1 MCVHMPQFARQLC
14 NRKMRVDGDKE
25 AGQVTD
31 KIVVNNGLI
40 TKTFEDN
47 GIVIHLEEALSKI
60 EGFGSQEQ
68 SYQVILQVFN

>member
-1 MCVHMPQFARQLC
+1 M
-14 NRKMRVDGDKE
+14 DGDKE

-31 KIVVNNGLI
+31 KNGLI

-68 SYQVILQVFN
+68 VIKLFSKCSINKD